1 MTHGNV
7 DTMQQSRRPYF
18 LNGRCYSCRRLY
30 IFDYHYSPVTCTS
43 HTEALECQNETN
55 KKMRSPSSSTLSR
68 HARRQ
73 TQMKYKKT
81 TEEYASQTE
90 FMVTPFPLN
99 GKRESS
105 FTLNVAGRWLR
116 CHCHLNRCKTAIANW
131 QTAVKRNETNG
142 ED

>member
-99 GKRESS
+99 GERESS
-105 FTLNVAGRWLR
+105 FTLNCRRSVAAMSLSFESMQNSNSRL
-116 CHCHLNRCKTAIANW
+116 ANGS
-131 QTAVKRNETNG
+131 QAKRNKW
-142 ED
+142 